1 MLELVSK
8 FFGGAIITITGVL
21 IISRILNK
29 KINILNFKTILILL
43 ILSSTSLILYNINY
57 NYNNSLIIFVLAT
70 YGYSR
75 LFKISIDQAIVA
87 TFLIFILL
95 SIAEVLFIILNFL
108 VFKIDIGVLRNTTTF
123 IPYFAN
129 IIVCVIA
136 LFFLS
141 IKPLQRLM
149 KEAVKL
155 VSAPQKTIVVIFC
168 LTEIISICL
177 LLFKLSSNFDSG
189 YSLSIN
195 LILIFLFLFIF
206 LVFITER
213 IRYEKLII
221 EYENLVN
228 YVKNIEDWMEKDLIR
243 NHENK
248 NHLIVIK
255 NMVPKNNKKLIQYIN
270 SIMSELIEVEDAWLV
285 KLKNIPRGGLQG
297 LIYYKISQIKKES
310 INLSLDISQN
320 LKKTYFSKLDTENNR
335 DLCTIL
341 GVYLDNAIDAAKQS
355 DKKQI
360 GIEIYPY
367 QDVIRIAISNTYRGT
382 LDINKFYNYGYTTK
396 GVGRGYGLALV
407 KSIVEKNKHFN
418 EHREVI
424 NDYYIQYLDFKKI

>member
-1 MLELVSK
+1 
-8 FFGGAIITITGVL
+8 
-21 IISRILNK
+21 
-29 KINILNFKTILILL
+29 
-43 ILSSTSLILYNINY
+43 
-57 NYNNSLIIFVLAT
+57 
-70 YGYSR
+70 
-75 LFKISIDQAIVA
+75 
-87 TFLIFILL
+87 
-95 SIAEVLFIILNFL
+95 
-108 VFKIDIGVLRNTTTF
+108 
-123 IPYFAN
+123 
-129 IIVCVIA
+129 
-136 LFFLS
+136 
-141 IKPLQRLM
+141 
-149 KEAVKL
+149 
-155 VSAPQKTIVVIFC
+155 
-168 LTEIISICL
+168 
-177 LLFKLSSNFDSG
+177 
-189 YSLSIN
+189 
-195 LILIFLFLFIF
+195 
-206 LVFITER
+206 
-213 IRYEKLII
+213 
-221 EYENLVN
+221 
-228 YVKNIEDWMEKDLIR
+228 MEKDLIR

-424 NDYYIQYLDFKKI
+424 NDYYIKRIPIGILLIFIILLNFLAFLAHQLTTKNMRLMLHLQLEDPLLLMPAHIISSFKPLLLLQIC